1 MMTRMGHTALMR
13 VDVITAVH
21 AAHARFLTF
30 AWASLRAQSYPDWT
44 WLVQLDGPQAEA
56 WDALSRC
63 GAAGEPRVRVAA
75 HGTHEGPAV
84 TRNIALG
91 GASAPL
97 VHSLDADDEF
107 EPDALALLVTALQTH
122 PAAGF
127 AVGRVRDLLVTGELR
142 DHPLPVPAGV
152 LPRGI
157 LLTEWQTTPG
167 QYRLPVHPAGVMWRR
182 SLLLS
187 VGAWA
192 ALHGMEDTSAVMA
205 RVGNRG
211 GCAPGRAYP
220 AVSSAPWPT
229 IDAGVEIRRG
239 GGHKLRLSGSE
250 QRFSEL
256 ARHGR
261 QPAED
266 LLTCWLATMPRCASE
281 APAEPVR
288 CSSPR

>member
-21 AAHARFLTF
+21 AAHARFLPF

-44 WLVQLDGPQAEA
+44 WLVQLDGPQAQA

-91 GASAPL
+91 RASAPL

-142 DHPLPVPAGV
+142 DHPLPVPAGA

-157 LLTEWQTTPG
+157 LLTEWQTTLG

-205 RVGNRG
+205 
-211 GCAPGRAYP
+211 A
-220 AVSSAPWPT
+220 SAT
-229 IDAGVEIRRG
+229 AAGVLLDVPTLRYRRHSGQRSAQESKFAG
-239 GGHKLRLSGSE
+239 GGAQITLIR
-250 QRFSEL
+250 QRAAVL
-256 ARHGR
+256 GAG
-261 QPAED
+261 PA
-266 LLTCWLATMPRCASE
+266 W
-281 APAEPVR
+281 
-288 CSSPR
+288 SPTS

>member
-1 MMTRMGHTALMR
+1 
-13 VDVITAVH
+13 
-21 AAHARFLTF
+21 
-30 AWASLRAQSYPDWT
+30 
-44 WLVQLDGPQAEA
+44 
-56 WDALSRC
+56 
-63 GAAGEPRVRVAA
+63 
-75 HGTHEGPAV
+75 
-84 TRNIALG
+84 
-91 GASAPL
+91 L

>member
-21 AAHARFLTF
+21 AAHARFLPF

-127 AVGRVRDLLVTGELR
+127 AVG
-142 DHPLPVPAGV
+142 P
-152 LPRGI
+152 
-157 LLTEWQTTPG
+157 
-167 QYRLPVHPAGVMWRR
+167 
-182 SLLLS
+182 
-187 VGAWA
+187 
-192 ALHGMEDTSAVMA
+192 
-205 RVGNRG
+205 
-211 GCAPGRAYP
+211 
-220 AVSSAPWPT
+220 
-229 IDAGVEIRRG
+229 
-239 GGHKLRLSGSE
+239 SG
-250 QRFSEL
+250 
-256 ARHGR
+256 
-261 QPAED
+261 
-266 LLTCWLATMPRCASE
+266 T
-281 APAEPVR
+281 
-288 CSSPR
+288 CSSPASSANTPYRYPLAPCPEASCSPSGRPPRGSIGCRCTQPESCGGVRCCCPSGPGLPCTAWRTPAL